1 MISQANTLAND
12 GLALMTDEKK
22 QASMAYSIHS
32 VEPKRREL
40 EEMKTTLIE
49 QIEEKRHHFQLLKLY
64 IDKLESVRRRRPTD
78 RFVVTRCF

>member
-32 VEPKRREL
+32 VEPKRQEL
-40 EEMKTTLIE
+40 EEMKSTLIE

-64 IDKLESVRRRRPTD
+64 IDKLESVRTRRPID
-78 RFVVTRCF
+78 PSSRAHF